1 MHLGVKIAS
10 SVHQYTV
17 TYPTDSQPYQLH
29 AMNRVLRKA
38 AVHSAVCM
46 AAVEM
51 TACKT
56 TRRKV
61 ERLRYCV
68 GKGLSVRVSGFIDHK
83 QE

>member
-1 MHLGVKIAS
+1 MHLGVKMAS

-29 AMNRVLRKA
+29 
-38 AVHSAVCM
+38 VHSAVCM